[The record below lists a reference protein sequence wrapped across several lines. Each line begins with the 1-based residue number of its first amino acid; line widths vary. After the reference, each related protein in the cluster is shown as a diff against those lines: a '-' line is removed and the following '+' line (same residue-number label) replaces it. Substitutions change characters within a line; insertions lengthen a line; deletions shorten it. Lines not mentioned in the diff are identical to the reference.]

1 MNEQFLSES
10 EISEMPLVCALIREG
25 RAPEGLRM
33 ASALSLGDNEV
44 EVLIL
49 GTSLPY
55 GDELAMHLDSLEIEE
70 IPIFAPFEDPRVQTI
85 TWGELAKRLETYD
98 HVITF

>member
-1 MNEQFLSES
+1 MNDYSPGEPEDSR
-10 EISEMPLVCALIREG
+10 MPLVCALIREG
-25 RAPEGLRM
+25 RAHEGLRM

-55 GDELAMHLDSLEIEE
+55 GDELAMHLDSLDIEE
-70 IPIFAPFEDPRVQTI
+70 IPIFAPFEDSRVQTI
-85 TWGELAKRLETYD
+85 TWDELSKRLEIYD